1 MVIPYCW
8 NLFSPGSV
16 STCQKCPSDL
26 LASASCGSPAFGK
39 LGHQP
44 AGGEK
49 VVTTITESNFRHM
62 YWTPRQHLGAALGL
76 GFVILFLSA
85 RKFC

>member
-1 MVIPYCW
+1 V
-8 NLFSPGSV
+8 
-16 STCQKCPSDL
+16 
-26 LASASCGSPAFGK
+26 
-39 LGHQP
+39 
-44 AGGEK
+44 E
-49 VVTTITESNFRHM
+49 TTITESNFRHM